1 MRVEVSRGKFENYS
15 KSQIDGEES
24 ALSACCSQPSLAQLV
39 GGDVIRTSVRRFENF
54 SKCLRVEVSRGK
66 FENYSKSQIDSK
78 AESKVLAGCSQ
89 QPSLAQLVGGD
100 VIRTSVRRFENFS
113 KSQID
118 SKAESKVLAGCSQQP
133 SLAQLVGG
141 DVSRISVR
149 KD

>member
-1 MRVEVSRGKFENYS
+1 MKIF
-15 KSQIDGEES
+15 
-24 ALSACCSQPSLAQLV
+24 
-39 GGDVIRTSVRRFENF
+39 
-54 SKCLRVEVSRGK
+54 
-66 FENYSKSQIDSK
+66 SKSQIDSE

-89 QPSLAQLVGGD
+89 QPSLAQLVGGN

-118 SKAESKVLAGCSQQP
+118 SKAESKVLACCCSQQP